1 MLQDKSKIK
10 IMDNKKVFQGQLE
23 QQSALNAIRKKL
35 VGKTLNYKEIYNIMD
50 QIAKERLGDVLTTYF
65 TASGYTQGFTS
76 QELYFLT
83 KAMVET
89 GERLH
94 FKGIVADKHSIGG
107 VPGNRTTLIVVPIIA
122 SAGFLIP
129 KSSSRAITTSGTAD
143 DMEILAPVVLSKE
156 KILKIVKKI
165 KACIVW
171 GGNFNIAPADD
182 VIINV
187 EKELMFESFD
197 KIIISIMAKKVAFGA
212 THVVIDVPY
221 GHSLKVTHLKDA
233 KILKS
238 KFEDIA
244 RRFKIKIRVL
254 VHRTDEPVGRGIGP
268 MLETK
273 DALKVLEQTQD
284 RPYDLEVRSITLAGN
299 LLELCLKDSPKDLQ
313 DHVKKTYGNCT
324 GWATKILQEGLAL
337 KKMKEII
344 YEQGG
349 NPDIDSSKLI
359 PGKFTY
365 QIKAGEACAIKNIN
379 SKNLT
384 LLVKSLGAPLQKG
397 AGVYLDRKEGEKIKK
412 GDVICTLYSENVYNL
427 NQGKMTYKQFP
438 VFKF

>member
-1 MLQDKSKIK
+1 MNDKKTFQEQINQQD
-10 IMDNKKVFQGQLE
+10 
-23 QQSALNAIRKKL
+23 ALNAIRKKL
-35 VGKTLNYKEIYNIMD
+35 IGKTLNYKEIYSIMD
-50 QIAKERLGDVLTTYF
+50 QIAKEKLGNVLTTYF
-65 TASGYTQGFTS
+65 AASGYSQGFSS
-76 QELYFLT
+76 QELYYLT

-89 GERLH
+89 GEKLN

-107 VPGNRTTLIVVPIIA
+107 VPGSRTTLIVVPIIA
-122 SAGFLIP
+122 ACGFLIP

-143 DMEILAPVVLSKE
+143 DMEILAPVILSKE

-212 THVVIDVPY
+212 THIVIDLPY

-233 KILKS
+233 KILKN
-238 KFEDIA
+238 KFEDLA
-244 RRFKIKIRVL
+244 KKFNIKIRAL
-254 VHRTDEPVGRGIGP
+254 IHRTDEPVGRGIGP
-268 MLETK
+268 ILETK
-273 DALKVLEQTQD
+273 DALKVLEQTSD

-299 LLELCLKDSPKDLQ
+299 LLELILKDSPKELQ
-313 DHVKKTYGNCT
+313 RHVENTYGNCM

-344 YEQGG
+344 FEQGG
-349 NPDIDSSKLI
+349 DQNIESSKLI

-365 QIKAGEACAIKNIN
+365 KVKARTACTVKNID

-384 LLVKSLGAPLQKG
+384 LLVKALGAPLQKES
-397 AGVYLDRKEGEKIKK
+397 GVYLDKKEGEKCRI
-412 GDVICTLYSENVYNL
+412 GDSMCTLYSENVYNL
-427 NQGKMTYKQFP
+427 RQGKKTIQQFP
-438 VFKF
+438 VYSF

>member
-1 MLQDKSKIK
+1 MND
-10 IMDNKKVFQGQLE
+10 KKVFQE
-23 QQSALNAIRKKL
+23 QVDQQNALNAIRKKL
-35 VGKTLNYKEIYNIMD
+35 IGKSLDYKEIYCIMD

-65 TASGYTQGFTS
+65 AASGYSQGFSS
-76 QELYFLT
+76 QELYYLT

-89 GERLH
+89 GEKLH

-122 SAGFLIP
+122 AAGFLIP

-197 KIIISIMAKKVAFGA
+197 KIIISIMSKKIAFGA
-212 THVVIDVPY
+212 THVVIDLPY

-238 KFEDIA
+238 KFENIA
-244 RRFKIKIRVL
+244 EKFNIKIRVL
-254 VHRTDEPVGRGIGP
+254 IHRTDEPVGRGIGP
-268 MLETK
+268 ILETK
-273 DALKVLEQTQD
+273 DALKVLEQTPD

-299 LLELCLKDSPKDLQ
+299 LLELCLRDSGSKLQ
-313 DHVKKTYGNCT
+313 EQVKNTYGNCT

-344 YEQGG
+344 FEQGG
-349 NPDIDSSKLI
+349 NQNIDSSKLV

-365 QIKAGEACAIKNIN
+365 KMKAEKTCIIKNID

-384 LLVKSLGAPLQKG
+384 LLAKALGAPLQKR
-397 AGVYLDRKEGEKIKK
+397 AGVYLDKKEGEEAKK
-412 GDVICTLYSENVYNL
+412 GETICTLYSENVYNL
-427 NQGKMTYKQFP
+427 RVGKKTMEQFP
-438 VFKF
+438 VFTF